1 MIRQNMLKRF
11 AVTLG
16 CLAVAGGFAYASSNS
31 GPGISPDEALQKLL
45 DGNRHYVENK
55 LTLAGLSGS
64 ATRKSLAKSQKP
76 YAIILSCSDSRVPPE
91 IVFDKGLGEIFV
103 VRVAGN
109 IPDPVV
115 LGSIEYA
122 AEHLGSPL
130 VMVLGH
136 QRCGAVTATV
146 DAKGKTTGSTN
157 IDAIVKAIE
166 PNVKVAA
173 KDCDACTGVKKCA
186 ETKKSEFVECV
197 IDANAKTVAAN
208 LTKKSKILK
217 HLVAGKKLK
226 IVAAKYDLDDG
237 LVTLFK

>member
-1 MIRQNMLKRF
+1 MFRNNLMKRF

-16 CLAVAGGFAYASSNS
+16 CMALATGLAFANS
-31 GPGISPDEALQKLL
+31 GSGPSVSPDEALQKLM
-45 DGNRHYVENK
+45 DGNKHYVENK
-55 LTLAGLSGS
+55 LTNAALSDS
-64 ATRKSLAKSQKP
+64 ATRTSLARSQKP

-130 VMVLGH
+130 LMVLGH
-136 QRCGAVTATV
+136 ERCGAVTATV
-146 DAKGKTTGSTN
+146 DAKGKSTGSAN

-166 PNVKVAA
+166 PNVKLAN
-173 KDCDACTGVKKCA
+173 KDCEACKGEKKCA

-197 IDANAKTVAAN
+197 IDANVKTVAAN
-208 LTKKSKILK
+208 MTKESRILK
-217 HLVAGKKLK
+217 HLVDEKKFK
-226 IVAAKYDLDDG
+226 IVAAKYDLIPG
-237 LVTLFK
+237 W